1 MMWASKYRD
10 TSIGYGEREGL
21 EGIKGRERISMQEYR
36 YVRLLEQVGKEDLAQ
51 AGGKGANLGEMI
63 RAGLPVPGGFV
74 ILVEAYHDF
83 VQANGLEKEI
93 EGLLFEARSGN
104 DIREA
109 LDTPDSQKTLKEKIS
124 WLQEKFSAGQIP
136 PDIEKEVDQVYEYL
150 EEPRIAVRSSA
161 TAEDLPGTSFAGQY
175 STYLNIS
182 GKEELYEAIKKC
194 WASLWNERAVSYR
207 EKQGMAGLKLGHGV
221 VVQKL
226 LSSEKSGII
235 FTANPVNGRRDQV
248 SINCSWGLGEA
259 IVGGQVDPD
268 QWIMNKS
275 SGEVVSEQIAVKRF
289 MTVRNDRGVKLVP
302 VEAGRQEEVTL
313 DEKER
318 KELLEL
324 AVAAEKY
331 FRFPQDLEWACEGGV
346 FYLVQARPVTALYPM
361 PEPEESND
369 ELRIYLNL
377 LLYRNGF
384 SAPLTPAAVDFF
396 RNGLTRFLLNRRNQ
410 RRPAPWIKSPGGRI
424 FVDITEP
431 LRYETVV
438 GRLRSYRIP
447 ALMDSEP
454 MTIKVMAHVADRN
467 SEALKENKNPLLGL
481 LWSVVTKIGPG
492 PLKLRIASRPKL
504 FYGKYFPYRSVN
516 KAIAYAYNQ
525 LNALKERR
533 KKLKTL
539 DDKLKFVEEESLTP
553 PFKIGYSMIWW
564 MIPPL
569 LTSLERAEKIIG
581 KHSLDTSELEKVKRA
596 VPNSVTTEMGL
607 EMLQIAKRLDQADAK
622 ASADHPEIIGFLE
635 KYGHRSSEEID
646 FGVPRWKEQPGYI
659 VDTIQSYIDQKTYRK
674 GIDKL
679 HRDQEEAERAIEHL
693 TARLE
698 DKGASREAR
707 KLQKLLRLFRDT
719 FGYREMPKFIMV
731 QAMNVLREVLAEVG
745 KELAAEGRLK
755 DPGDIFFVGI
765 EDIKAG
771 GDLREKAACNRE
783 EYLREMQR
791 TNVPRLITSYGE
803 AVCAVADEGEDGAL
817 RGIPASAGIH
827 EGPVKIVMRPEEGRK
842 LRDGDI
848 LVTMSTDPS
857 WTPLFL
863 KIGGLIMETGAT
875 LAHGPVVAREYN
887 IPAVVG
893 VGNATGTLKDGQI
906 VRLNGEAGTIEV
918 LS

>member
-1 MMWASKYRD
+1 MCAAKYRD
-10 TSIGYGEREGL
+10 TSIGFGEREGL
-21 EGIKGRERISMQEYR
+21 EGIKGRERISMQGYR
-36 YVRLLEQVGKEDLAQ
+36 YVCLLEQVGKEGLSLV
-51 AGGKGANLGEMI
+51 GGKGVNLGEMI
-63 RAGLPVPGGFV
+63 KAGLPVPGGFV
-74 ILVEAYHDF
+74 ILVEAYHKF
-83 VQANGLEKEI
+83 VQANGLEEAI
-93 EGLLFEARSGN
+93 NRLFAAGAEN
-104 DIREA
+104 
-109 LDTPDSQKTLKEKIS
+109 DSQETLKEKIS
-124 WLQEKFSAGQIP
+124 CLQEQFSAGQIP
-136 PDIEKEVDQVYEYL
+136 PEIEKEIDQVYGYI
-150 EEPRIAVRSSA
+150 EEPRVAVRSSA
-161 TAEDLPGTSFAGQY
+161 TAEDLPGASFAGQY
-175 STYLNIS
+175 STYLNIA

-207 EKQGMAGLKLGHGV
+207 AKQGMAGLKLGHGV
-221 VVQKL
+221 VVQKQ

-259 IVGGQVDPD
+259 IVSGQVDPD
-268 QWIMNKS
+268 QWIIKKN
-275 SGEVVSEQIAVKRF
+275 SGEVLSEHIAVKQF
-289 MTVRNDRGVKLVP
+289 MTVRKKQGVELAP
-302 VEAGRQEEVTL
+302 VEDGRQEAVTL
-313 DEKER
+313 DEQER
-318 KELLEL
+318 KTLLEL
-324 AVAAEKY
+324 AVAAEDY
-331 FRFPQDLEWACEGGV
+331 FRFPQDLEWAFEDGV
-346 FYLVQARPVTALYPM
+346 FYLVQARPITALYPIPQ
-361 PEPEESND
+361 PEDSDD

-410 RRPAPWIKSPGGRI
+410 HRPVPWLKSPGGRI

-431 LRYETVV
+431 LRYEAVV

-454 MTIKVMAHVADRN
+454 MTIKAMAHVADRY
-467 SEALKENKNPLLGL
+467 SAELKENRKPLPGL
-481 LWSVVTKIGPG
+481 LWSVVTKIGSG

-504 FYGKYFPYRSVN
+504 FYGKYFPYRAVN
-516 KAIAYAYNQ
+516 KAIAYGYNQ

-539 DDKLKFVEEESLTP
+539 NDKIKFVEEESLTP
-553 PFKIGYSMIWW
+553 PFKIGYPMIWW
-564 MIPPL
+564 MIPSL
-569 LTSLERAEKIIG
+569 LTSLGRAEKIIC
-581 KHSLDTSELEKVKRA
+581 KHSLDISELEKVKRA
-596 VPNSVTTEMGL
+596 VPNSVTTEMGM
-607 EMLQIAKRLDQADAK
+607 EMLHIAKRLDQANEKVFAG
-622 ASADHPEIIGFLE
+622 HPEIVSFLE

-659 VDTIQSYIDQKTYRK
+659 VDTIQSYIDQKTYQK
-674 GIDKL
+674 GIDKFY
-679 HRDQEEAERAIEHL
+679 RDQKESERAIETL
-693 TARLE
+693 TNRLRE
-698 DKGASREAR
+698 KGAFREAR
-707 KLQKLLRLFRDT
+707 KVEKLLRLFRDT

-745 KELAAEGRLK
+745 AELTDEGRLK
-755 DPGDIFFVGI
+755 DPGDIFFVAM
-765 EDIKAG
+765 EDIKTG

-803 AVCAVADEGEDGAL
+803 TVCAVTDEDVDGAF
-817 RGIPASAGIH
+817 RGIPASAGIY
-827 EGPVKIVMRPEEGRK
+827 EGPVKVVMRPEEGGK
-842 LRDGDI
+842 LKEGDI
-848 LVTMSTDPS
+848 MVTMSTDPS
-857 WTPLFL
+857 WTPMFL

-875 LAHGPVVAREYN
+875 LSHGPVVAREYN

>member
-1 MMWASKYRD
+1 MMCAAKYRD
-10 TSIGYGEREGL
+10 TSNGYGEREGL
-21 EGIKGRERISMQEYR
+21 EGSKGKERISMQEYR
-36 YVRLLEQVGKEDLAQ
+36 YVRLLEQVGKEDLVQ

-74 ILVEAYHDF
+74 ILVEAYHKF
-83 VQANGLEKEI
+83 VQANGLEKAI
-93 EGLLFEARSGN
+93 EGLFFEARAEN
-104 DIREA
+104 YIREA
-109 LDTPDSQKTLKEKIS
+109 PVTPDPRETLKEKIS
-124 WLQEKFSAGQIP
+124 FLQDKFSAGQIP
-136 PDIEKEVDQVYEYL
+136 PDIKKEIDQIYAYF
-150 EEPRIAVRSSA
+150 EEPQVAVRSSA
-161 TAEDLPGTSFAGQY
+161 TAEDLPGASFAGQY
-175 STYLNIS
+175 STYLNIA

-207 EKQGMAGLKLGHGV
+207 AKQNIDDPDLAHGV
-221 VVQKL
+221 VVQRQIN
-226 LSSEKSGII
+226 SEKSGIL
-235 FTANPVNGRRDQV
+235 FTANPVSGRRDQV

-268 QWIMNKS
+268 QWIIKKN
-275 SGEVVSEQIAVKRF
+275 SGEIVSEHIAVKEF
-289 MTVRNDRGVKLVP
+289 MTVRNDWGVELVP
-302 VEAGRQEEVTL
+302 VEAGRQEEATL
-313 DEKER
+313 NEQER
-318 KELLEL
+318 KELLDL

-361 PEPEESND
+361 THPEESDD

-384 SAPLTPAAVDFF
+384 SAPLTPAGVDFF

-431 LRYETVV
+431 LRYEIVV

-454 MTIKVMAHVADRN
+454 MTIKAMAQIADRN
-467 SEALKENKNPLLGL
+467 SEALKENKKPPLGL
-481 LWSVVTKIGPG
+481 LWSAVTKIGPG

-504 FYGKYFPYRSVN
+504 FYGKYFPYRAVN
-516 KAIAYAYNQ
+516 KAIAYAYDQ

-539 DDKLKFVEEESLTP
+539 NDKLKFVEVEALTP

-569 LTSLERAEKIIG
+569 LTSLDQAEKIIR
-581 KHSLDTSELEKVKRA
+581 KHSLDPSELEKVKRA
-596 VPNSVTTEMGL
+596 VPNSVTTEMGM
-607 EMLQIAKRLDQADAK
+607 EMLQIAMRLDQANTK
-622 ASADHPEIIGFLE
+622 ASADHPEIVGFLE

-646 FGVPRWKEQPGYI
+646 FGVPRWKEQPKYI

-679 HRDQEEAERAIEHL
+679 HRGQEEAERAIEHL

-698 DKGASREAR
+698 DKGAYRDAR

-719 FGYREMPKFIMV
+719 FGFREMPKFIMV

-755 DPGDIFFVGI
+755 DSGDIFFVAM

-803 AVCAVADEGEDGAL
+803 AICAVADERKDGAL

-842 LRDGDI
+842 LEEGDI

-875 LAHGPVVAREYN
+875 LSHGPVVAREYN

-893 VGNATGTLKDGQI
+893 VGKATGILKDGQMI
-906 VRLNGEAGTIEV
+906 RLNGEAGTIEV

>member
-1 MMWASKYRD
+1 MMCASKYKD
-10 TSIGYGEREGL
+10 TSIGYSECEVL
-21 EGIKGRERISMQEYR
+21 KGIKGREHISMQEYR

-74 ILVEAYHDF
+74 ILVDAYHKF
-83 VQANGLEKEI
+83 VQANGLEKAI
-93 EGLLFEARSGN
+93 KRLFTAGAEN
-104 DIREA
+104 DPQE
-109 LDTPDSQKTLKEKIS
+109 TLKGKTFC
-124 WLQEKFSAGQIP
+124 LQEQFTAGQIP
-136 PDIEKEVDQVYEYL
+136 PDIEKEIDQIYAYL
-150 EEPRIAVRSSA
+150 EEQRVAVRSSA
-161 TAEDLPGTSFAGQY
+161 TAEDLPGASFAGQY
-175 STYLNIS
+175 STYLNIA
-182 GKEELYEAIKKC
+182 GKEELCEAIKKC

-207 EKQGMAGLKLGHGV
+207 ARQGITGLKLGHGV
-221 VVQKL
+221 VVQKQ
-226 LSSEKSGII
+226 LSSGKSGII

-259 IVGGQVDPD
+259 IVSGQVDPD
-268 QWIMNKS
+268 QWIIKKN
-275 SGEVVSEQIAVKRF
+275 SGEVVSEYIAVKQF
-289 MTVRNDRGVKLVP
+289 MTARNDRGVKLVP
-302 VEAGRQEEVTL
+302 VEAGRQEEATL
-313 DEKER
+313 NEQER
-318 KELLEL
+318 KELLDL
-324 AVAAEKY
+324 AVATEKY
-331 FRFPQDLEWACEGGV
+331 FRFPQDLEWAFENGV

-361 PEPEESND
+361 PGPGENGD

-410 RRPAPWIKSPGGRI
+410 HRPVPWLKSPGGRI

-431 LRYETVV
+431 LRYEAVV

-447 ALMDSEP
+447 TLMDSEP
-454 MTIKVMAHVADRN
+454 MTIKAMAHVADRN
-467 SEALKENKNPLLGL
+467 SEALKENKKPLLGL
-481 LWSVVTKIGPG
+481 LRSVITKIGPG

-504 FYGKYFPYRSVN
+504 LYGKYFPYQAVN

-539 DDKLKFVEEESLTP
+539 NDKLKFVEEESLTP
-553 PFKIGYSMIWW
+553 PFKIGYPMIWW
-564 MIPPL
+564 MMPPL
-569 LTSLERAEKIIG
+569 LTSLGQAEKIIR

-596 VPNSVTTEMGL
+596 VPNSVTTEMGM
-607 EMLQIAKRLDQADAK
+607 EMLHIAKRLDQANEK
-622 ASADHPEIIGFLE
+622 ASAGHPEIVSFLE

-646 FGVPRWKEQPGYI
+646 FGVPRWKEQPEYI

-679 HRDQEEAERAIEHL
+679 HRDKEEAERTIATL
-693 TARLE
+693 TARLK
-698 DKGASREAR
+698 DKGAYRDAWKVE
-707 KLQKLLRLFRDT
+707 KLLRLFRDT
-719 FGYREMPKFIMV
+719 FGFREMPKFIMV
-731 QAMNVLREVLAEVG
+731 QAMNVLREVLGEVG
-745 KELAAEGRLK
+745 KELAAEGRLM
-755 DPGDIFFVGI
+755 DPGDIFFVAMQ
-765 EDIKAG
+765 DIKAG
-771 GDLREKAACNRE
+771 GNLREKAAFNRE

-803 AVCAVADEGEDGAL
+803 AICAVADEIGDGAL
-817 RGIPASAGIH
+817 RGIPASAGIY
-827 EGPVKIVMRPEEGRK
+827 EGPVKIVMRPEEGSK
-842 LRDGDI
+842 LKDGDI

-875 LAHGPVVAREYN
+875 LSHGPVVAREYN

-893 VGNATGTLKDGQI
+893 VGNATGTLEDGQM